1 MVSFRGAEDSDDEE
15 ARGEE
20 GGKRWRKNRRNRI
33 LAIPRQGSVGR
44 LAGRE
49 AGRNSGG
56 DVPGSGVT
64 MLTGKTRL
72 TAVRRDARNFCH
84 DKNQWNELLLLRGKT
99 TDLLL
104 WKEWNNR
111 CDFYF
116 YRLSTNTFLLRI
128 RPRYVLRV
136 DFSIAR
142 RYTFRFPFLHGD
154 HRSIPMRTARY
165 YF

>member
-1 MVSFRGAEDSDDEE
+1 MVSFRGAEDSDEEE

-84 DKNQWNELLLLRGKT
+84 DKNQWNELLLLRLPSGKN
-99 TDLLL
+99 DGSPPLEAVEQSL
-104 WKEWNNR
+104 
-111 CDFYF
+111 
-116 YRLSTNTFLLRI
+116 
-128 RPRYVLRV
+128 
-136 DFSIAR
+136 
-142 RYTFRFPFLHGD
+142 
-154 HRSIPMRTARY
+154 
-165 YF
+165 